1 MLRKLVTLG
10 FTTEKVLS
18 SSFKRAKQ
26 KAEIALKVGLASRIE
41 IKNALA
47 SRGDSLS
54 LIDNLKGRYCLI
66 DHDPDL
72 SNLAFLLIGAPK
84 GCLELNKSGCAHL
97 RLNNEAQDPLD
108 KAKLMALI
116 KPSLILDH

>member
-18 SSFKRAKQ
+18 SPFKRAEQ

-47 SRGDSLS
+47 SGGDSLS

-66 DHDPDL
+66 EHDHEL
-72 SNLAFLLIGAPK
+72 NNLACLLIGAPK
-84 GCLELNKSGCAHL
+84 GCFELKKVWMRTS
-97 RLNNEAQDPLD
+97 
-108 KAKLMALI
+108 
-116 KPSLILDH
+116 